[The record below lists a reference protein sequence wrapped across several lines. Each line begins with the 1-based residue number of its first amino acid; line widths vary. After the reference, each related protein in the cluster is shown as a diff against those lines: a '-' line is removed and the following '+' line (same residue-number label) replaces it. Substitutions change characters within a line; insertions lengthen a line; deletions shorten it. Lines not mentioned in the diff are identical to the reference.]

1 MQNLQH
7 YNKIR
12 TGLEFHSEVVKG
24 AGIAAYIAKF
34 VTVTNII
41 LCYNDL
47 EKQPQIMSK
56 GGSVII
62 GPNGRVISGPLI
74 DEAGILYAELD
85 LADLPRNRFDFDV
98 VGHYAR
104 PDVFRLL
111 VNKKESIREE
121 KENLFQN

>member
-1 MQNLQH
+1 MQQMQPEITEMQPEPTAMQPELTAMWTEIMEMQPE
-7 YNKIR
+7 I
-12 TGLEFHSEVVKG
+12 T
-24 AGIAAYIAKF
+24 
-34 VTVTNII
+34 
-41 LCYNDL
+41 

-111 VNKKESIREE
+111 INKKESIREE